1 MEHLIKFIAECWN
14 SLTES
19 FILKTLLSGAG
30 AVAIWLIG
38 IKHVQILGVFILLVF
53 VDLLTKWASIAYKML
68 VDEFGYDPEKI
79 ATWEKY
85 RAIPIAFEKQLIAS
99 KYMRKGLIGKVMTYV
114 AATVA
119 AILFDEM
126 SGQRQFAVS
135 LVWLYLGSSE
145 FLSILENLRDGGNVS
160 MGKFLDLI
168 RTKIE
173 NKVKL

>member
-1 MEHLIKFIAECWN
+1 MEQLIKFISECWN

-53 VDLLTKWASIAYKML
+53 IDLFTKWASIAYKML

-85 RAIPIAFEKQLIAS
+85 RAIPVAFEKQLIAS
-99 KYMRKGLIGKVMTYV
+99 KYMRKGFIGKVMTYV
-114 AATVA
+114 AATIA

-126 SGQRQFAVS
+126 SGQKQFAVS

-145 FLSILENLRDGGNVS
+145 FLSIIENLRDGGNVS

>member
-99 KYMRKGLIGKVMTYV
+99 KYMRKGFIGKVMTYV
-114 AATVA
+114 AATIA

-126 SGQRQFAVS
+126 SGQKQFAVS

-168 RTKIE
+168 KTKIE

>member
-79 ATWEKY
+79 ATWEK
-85 RAIPIAFEKQLIAS
+85 
-99 KYMRKGLIGKVMTYV
+99 
-114 AATVA
+114 
-119 AILFDEM
+119 
-126 SGQRQFAVS
+126 
-135 LVWLYLGSSE
+135 
-145 FLSILENLRDGGNVS
+145 
-160 MGKFLDLI
+160 
-168 RTKIE
+168 
-173 NKVKL
+173 

>member
-53 VDLLTKWASIAYKML
+53 IDLFTKWASIAYKML

-85 RAIPIAFEKQLIAS
+85 RAIPIAFEKRLIAS
-99 KYMRKGLIGKVMTYV
+99 KYMRKGFIGKVMTYV
-114 AATVA
+114 AATIA

>member
-53 VDLLTKWASIAYKML
+53 IDLFTKWASIAYKML

-85 RAIPIAFEKQLIAS
+85 RAIPVAFEKQLIAS
-99 KYMRKGLIGKVMTYV
+99 KYMRKGFIGKVMTYV
-114 AATVA
+114 AATIA

-126 SGQRQFAVS
+126 SGQKQFAVS

>member
-85 RAIPIAFEKQLIAS
+85 RAIPIAFEKKLIAS
-99 KYMRKGLIGKVMTYV
+99 KYMRKGFIGKVMTYV
-114 AATVA
+114 AATIA

>member
-99 KYMRKGLIGKVMTYV
+99 KYMRKGFIGKVMTYV
-114 AATVA
+114 AATIA

-145 FLSILENLRDGGNVS
+145 FLSILENLRDGSNVS

>member
-1 MEHLIKFIAECWN
+1 MEQLIKFISECWN

-53 VDLLTKWASIAYKML
+53 IDLFTKWAAIAYKML
-68 VDEFGYDPEKI
+68 IDEFGYDPEKI

-85 RAIPIAFEKQLIAS
+85 RAIPVAFEKQLIAS
-99 KYMRKGLIGKVMTYV
+99 KYMRKGFVGKVMTYV
-114 AATVA
+114 AATMA

-126 SGQRQFAVS
+126 SGQKQFAVS

>member
-53 VDLLTKWASIAYKML
+53 IDLFTKWAAIAYKML

-85 RAIPIAFEKQLIAS
+85 RAIPVAFEKQLIAS
-99 KYMRKGLIGKVMTYV
+99 KYMRKGFIGKVMTYV
-114 AATVA
+114 AATIA

>member
-1 MEHLIKFIAECWN
+1 MEQLIKFISECWN

-53 VDLLTKWASIAYKML
+53 IDLFTKWASIAYKML

-99 KYMRKGLIGKVMTYV
+99 KYMRKGFIGKVMTYV
-114 AATVA
+114 AATIA

>member
-85 RAIPIAFEKQLIAS
+85 RAIPVAFEKQLIAS
-99 KYMRKGLIGKVMTYV
+99 KYMRKGFIGKVMTYV
-114 AATVA
+114 AATIA

>member
-99 KYMRKGLIGKVMTYV
+99 KYMRKGFIGKVMTYV

>member
-53 VDLLTKWASIAYKML
+53 VDLFTKWASIAYKML

-99 KYMRKGLIGKVMTYV
+99 KYMRKGFIGKVMTYV

>member
-68 VDEFGYDPEKI
+68 VNEFGYDPEKI

-99 KYMRKGLIGKVMTYV
+99 KYMRKGFIGKVMTYV

>member
-1 MEHLIKFIAECWN
+1 MEQLIKFISECWN

-53 VDLLTKWASIAYKML
+53 IDLFTKWASIAYKML

-85 RAIPIAFEKQLIAS
+85 RAIPVAFEKQLIAS
-99 KYMRKGLIGKVMTYV
+99 KYMRKGFIGKVMTYV
-114 AATVA
+114 AATIA

>member
-1 MEHLIKFIAECWN
+1 MEQLIKFISECWN

-53 VDLLTKWASIAYKML
+53 IDLFTKWASIAYKML

-85 RAIPIAFEKQLIAS
+85 RAIPVAFEKQLIAS
-99 KYMRKGLIGKVMTYV
+99 KYMRKGFIGKVMTYV
-114 AATVA
+114 AATIA

-126 SGQRQFAVS
+126 SGQKQFAVS

>member
-53 VDLLTKWASIAYKML
+53 VDLLTKWASISYKML

-99 KYMRKGLIGKVMTYV
+99 KYMRKGFIGKVMTYV
-114 AATVA
+114 AATIA

>member
-99 KYMRKGLIGKVMTYV
+99 KYMRKGFIGKVMTYV

-145 FLSILENLRDGGNVS
+145 FLSILENLRDGGNVP

-173 NKVKL
+173 NKDKL

>member
-53 VDLLTKWASIAYKML
+53 VDLFTKWASIAYKML

-99 KYMRKGLIGKVMTYV
+99 KYMRKGFIGKVMTYV
-114 AATVA
+114 AATIA

>member
-99 KYMRKGLIGKVMTYV
+99 KYMRKGFIGKVMTYV
-114 AATVA
+114 AATIA

-126 SGQRQFAVS
+126 SGQKQFAVS